1 MTIRPPVN
9 NPLLDDGATGP
20 GVTVTLPT
28 LGSFYDP
35 TVLDPNINVMEAPV
49 RPFSVWQEL
58 TWRDPYAIMS
68 GDAFIQFMN
77 VCAPWVLDPLSLCQ
91 IDAEVIMMA
100 ARDASYGP
108 IINVPVKCTNPAHH
122 DDGAGNQVP
131 VCQIETKCQI
141 DLRQVIA
148 RYAPIHAPEE
158 WRVTLKNG
166 QRVNL
171 RPVIHQDMVETFKY
185 QFELLKM
192 TRQIEMKIK
201 AGEEIGT
208 EQYISFRDKGLMVTK
223 GVRLKQY
230 TSSIRSVTTVSGQ
243 TITDRKMIEQWLNAI
258 PAPEVGRI
266 DERIE
271 ALTKPML
278 HLMQIDYS
286 CPNCGH
292 GMGKISVLDDP
303 TAFFGPGSAN

>member
-1 MTIRPPVN
+1 MSKTR

-28 LGSFYDP
+28 LGSFYEP
-35 TVLDPNINVMEAPV
+35 GVIEEGVNVTEAPV

-68 GDAFIQFMN
+68 GEAFIQFMA
-77 VCAPWVLDPLSLCQ
+77 VCAPWVLKPLSLCQ

-100 ARDASYGP
+100 ARDASYGSTVD
-108 IINVPVKCTNPAHH
+108 IPVKCTNPAHH
-122 DDGAGNQVP
+122 DDGTGKKVP
-131 VCQIETKCQI
+131 VCQLDTKCRI
-141 DLRQVIA
+141 DLRQVMS
-148 RYAPIHAPEE
+148 RYVPIQAPEE
-158 WRVTLKNG
+158 WRVTLNNG

-171 RPVIHQDMVETFKY
+171 RPVIHQDMVETFKF

-192 TRQIEMKIK
+192 TRQIEAKSRNG
-201 AGEEIGT
+201 AELGT
-208 EQYISFRDKGLMVTK
+208 DEFIEYRDKGLMIAQ

-230 TSSIRSVTTVSGQ
+230 LSSIRSVTTVNNQ
-243 TITDRKMIEQWLNAI
+243 TISDRTMIEQWLNAI
-258 PAPEVGRI
+258 PAPEVKRI
-266 DERIE
+266 DDQVEY
-271 ALTKPML
+271 LTKPLL
-278 HLMQIDYS
+278 HLMQVEYK

-292 GMGKISVLDDP
+292 DMGKISVLDDP

>member
-1 MTIRPPVN
+1 MVN
-9 NPLLDDGATGP
+9 KNPLLDDGATGP

-35 TVLDPNINVMEAPV
+35 GVIAEGVDVMEAPV

-68 GDAFIQFMN
+68 GEAFIQFMN
-77 VCAPWVLDPLSLCQ
+77 VCVPWVLKPMSLCQ

-100 ARDASYGP
+100 ARDASYGSMVT
-108 IINVPVKCTNPAHH
+108 IPVKCTNPAHH
-122 DDGAGNQVP
+122 DDGAGIKVP
-131 VCQIETKCQI
+131 VCQVETKCHI

-148 RYAPIHAPEE
+148 RYLPIHDPEN

-171 RPVIHQDMVETFKY
+171 RPVIHQDMVSTFKV
-185 QFELLKM
+185 QFELIKM
-192 TRQIEMKIK
+192 TRAIEIK
-201 AGEEIGT
+201 SRAGGD
-208 EQYISFRDKGLMVTK
+208 ISTDEFIDYRDKGAILAQ

-230 TSSIRSVTTVSGQ
+230 LSSIRSVTTVTGN
-243 TITDRKMIEQWLNAI
+243 TVDDRKMIEQWLNAI
-258 PAPEVGRI
+258 AAPEVKRI
-266 DERIE
+266 DDQIE
-271 ALTKPML
+271 ALTRPL
-278 HLMQIDYS
+278 THLMQIDYK
-286 CPNCGH
+286 CPNCGYD
-292 GMGKISVLDDP
+292 MGKVSVLDDP